1 MIERDVTVSYSDH
14 MNVKQPIVLAVRH
27 ISAGYLG
34 NRDAIEDVS
43 FDVYQ
48 GERISVIGPNGAG
61 KSTLFK
67 SLVGLIPHTKGYIS
81 LYGRDCETSHGLIG
95 YVPQYE
101 SIDWNFPVTVFDVVM
116 MGRIGKIGWF
126 RFPRRKD
133 RDFVLEVLTQVGMQ
147 DFAKRQIGE
156 LSGGQKRRVFIARA
170 LAQETDILLLDE
182 PFSGVDVNAQQEIM
196 NTLDKLTD
204 SGITLILSTHD
215 LSVASTEF
223 DRMLLLKQRV
233 IACGKPSDIFQP
245 DILNEAYGNR
255 IGIIQQNGQTVIIAD
270 RH

>member
-1 MIERDVTVSYSDH
+1 MIARNVRVDCSEEIDVRPSVA
-14 MNVKQPIVLAVRH
+14 LAVRH
-27 ISAGYLG
+27 ISAGYAG
-34 NRDAIEDVS
+34 NRNAIEDVS
-43 FDVYQ
+43 FDVHH

-67 SLVGLIPHTKGYIS
+67 SLVGLVPHTKGYIS
-81 LYGRDCETSHGLIG
+81 LYGRDCETSHGMIG

-101 SIDWNFPVTVFDVVM
+101 DIDWNFPVTVFDVVM

-133 RDFVLEVLTQVGMQ
+133 RDIVSDVLKQVGMQ

-170 LAQETDILLLDE
+170 LAQETDILILDE

-196 NTLDKLTD
+196 NTLNKLTTA
-204 SGITLILSTHD
+204 GITLLLSTHD

-223 DRMLLLKQRV
+223 DRMLLIKQRV
-233 IACGKPSDIFQP
+233 IACGRPADVFKP
-245 DILNEAYGNR
+245 DILNEAYGNQ
-255 IGIIQQNGQTVIIAD
+255 IGILQQNGETVIIAD